1 MHMINRVF
9 KITGPCLAAL
19 LLIGCGAQ
27 VRTAYERP
35 EIEVPAAWQQTA
47 QETARLQGAW
57 WEGFGDGRL
66 NGLVAE
72 ALARNTNLASAAI
85 SVRKA
90 RLRAEQADSDRLPS
104 VNVQANAGISR
115 ELGGSDKGETRNFA
129 ASGTVSY
136 EVDLFNRLGSEL
148 DAARWEATATEEDR
162 AAVALAL
169 IGETASGYLRIA
181 YLNQRLTAAEASI
194 AYARRTL
201 DLVEVQKEAGAISS
215 LEVLE
220 ARRSLASQEAN
231 HAALRQQRTEARNS
245 LALLVAGPPRQVL
258 EEEPRD
264 LGGIVLP
271 PVAAGLPAQL
281 LARRPD
287 LRAAEARLRSTL
299 SGTDAARAN
308 FYPRI
313 SLTGSLGQSSEDL
326 QRLLDNPVAALT
338 AGLTLPFIE
347 WRDRERDLQL
357 ARAEYDQAEL
367 TFRQNLYNALAE
379 VENALSARR
388 QLRLQEE
395 QLVLALDTA
404 RGAEER
410 YQVRYRAGGSP
421 LKSWLDA
428 QEQRRQA
435 EIALAANRLEQFDN
449 HIVLVKAL
457 GGDQQ
462 TGEMVEEGGPAADTR

>member
-1 MHMINRVF
+1 MNMINGIVMV
-9 KITGPCLAAL
+9 TGPCLVAL
-19 LLIGCGAQ
+19 LLAGCGAQ

-35 EIEVPAAWQQTA
+35 EVEMPADWQQQTPATA
-47 QETARLQGAW
+47 QVQGNW
-57 WEGFGDGRL
+57 WEGFGDSRL
-66 NGLVAE
+66 NGLVVE
-72 ALARNTNLASAAI
+72 ALGHNTDLASAAI

-104 VNVQANAGISR
+104 VDVRVSSGISR
-115 ELGGSDKGETRNFA
+115 ELGGSGQGETRNFS

-148 DAARWEATATEEDR
+148 DAARWEAIATEEDR

-169 IGETASGYLRIA
+169 TGTTASSYLGIA
-181 YLNQRLTAAEASI
+181 YLNQRLATAEASI

-201 DLVEVQKEAGAISS
+201 DLVEVQKAAGAASS

-220 ARRSLASQEAN
+220 AKRNLASQEAN
-231 HAALRQQRTEARNS
+231 HAALIQQRTEARNS
-245 LALLVAGPPRQVL
+245 LALLFAGPPRQML
-258 EEEPRD
+258 TEEPRD
-264 LGGIVLP
+264 LDGFKVP

-287 LRAAEARLRSTL
+287 LRAAEARLRSAL
-299 SGTDAARAN
+299 AGTDAARAA

-338 AGLTLPFIE
+338 ASLALPFIQ
-347 WRDRERDLQL
+347 WRDRERDLAL
-357 ARAEYDQAEL
+357 ARAEYDQASL
-367 TFRQNLYNALAE
+367 TFRQTLYNALAE

-388 QLRLQEE
+388 QLQLQEE
-395 QLVLALDTA
+395 QLALALDTA

-435 EIALAANRLEQFDN
+435 EIALAANRLAQLDN

-462 TGEMVEEGGPAADTR
+462 VGELAE

>member
-1 MHMINRVF
+1 MHMINGVF
-9 KITGPCLAAL
+9 KVTGPCLVAL
-19 LLIGCGAQ
+19 LLTGCGAQ
-27 VRTAYERP
+27 MRTAYERP
-35 EIEVPAAWQQTA
+35 EVEMPAGWQQQAPAAG
-47 QETARLQGAW
+47 RLQGNW

-66 NGLVAE
+66 NGLVEE
-72 ALARNTNLASAAI
+72 ALARNIDLASAAI

-104 VNVQANAGISR
+104 VDVRASSGISR
-115 ELGGSDKGETRNFA
+115 ELGGSGQGETRNFS
-129 ASGTVSY
+129 ASGTISY

-162 AAVALAL
+162 TAVALAL
-169 IGETASGYLRIA
+169 TGATASGYLRIA
-181 YLNQRLTAAEASI
+181 YLNQRLAAAEASI
-194 AYARRTL
+194 AYARSTL
-201 DLVEVQKEAGAISS
+201 DLVEVQKAAGAVSS

-220 ARRSLASQEAN
+220 ARRNLASQEAN
-231 HAALRQQRTEARNS
+231 LAALMQQRTEARNS
-245 LALLVAGPPRQVL
+245 LALLFAGPPRQVL
-258 EEEPRD
+258 AGEPRD
-264 LGGIVLP
+264 LGGITVP

-287 LRAAEARLRSTL
+287 LRAAEARLRSAL
-299 SGTDAARAN
+299 AGTDAARAA

-338 AGLTLPFIE
+338 AGLALPFIE
-347 WRDRERDLQL
+347 WRDRERDLEL
-357 ARAEYDQAEL
+357 ARADYDQAIL
-367 TFRQNLYNALAE
+367 TFRQTLYNALAE
-379 VENALSARR
+379 VEDALSARR

-395 QLVLALDTA
+395 QLALTLDTA
-404 RGAEER
+404 RGAEAR

-435 EIALAANRLEQFDN
+435 EIALAANRLEQLDN

-462 TGEMVEEGGPAADTR
+462 ITEPTE